1 MAAPGDDAQRMATT
15 TDPTQ
20 PPAAARPLGS
30 DFWKILGSSGA
41 SNLADGIFQVAL
53 PLIAVTL
60 TDSPLVVAGVAIA
73 GRLPWLVFV
82 LFAGAL
88 ADRVDRRRTMRN
100 VQVARVII
108 VGALAILAITGG
120 LEIWM
125 LYVVAFVLG
134 VGETLFDTAAQSIM
148 PNIVHPEQLSRA
160 NGRLFAVELIMNQ
173 FVGPPLGGILVGI
186 SIPLALGG
194 SAAGFGLAAIGLT
207 LIAGSFRAKRE
218 GPQVGMLREIA
229 EGWRFVVG
237 DRLLRTLA
245 IMVGVMNL
253 AGNAVWAVFVLYALD
268 PGPMGLSE
276 AGFGI
281 LITTLAVG
289 SVIASLV
296 TSRLEARFGPGR
308 VVWAAVI
315 LTGLAFAVPALTSN
329 VLLVAGGFLIAGF
342 AGVSWNII
350 TVSFRQRI
358 TPDAL
363 LGRMNATYRLFAW
376 GTQPVGALL
385 GGIVAELFG
394 LPAVFVLAA
403 VLVGVLILA
412 RGIVTD
418 AALRVTDPRIAAGAS
433 AAAPG

>member
-1 MAAPGDDAQRMATT
+1 MSDDTQAPDQT
-15 TDPTQ
+15 
-20 PPAAARPLGS
+20 RPLGA
-30 DFWKILGSSGA
+30 DFWKVLGASGA
-41 SNLADGIFQVAL
+41 SNLADGIFQIAL

-82 LFAGAL
+82 LFAGAI

-100 VQVARVII
+100 VQVARVIV
-108 VGALAILAITGG
+108 VGALAALAVTGG

-134 VGETLFDTAAQSIM
+134 VGETLFDTAAQSLV
-148 PNIVHPEQLSRA
+148 PNIVRPDQLSRA
-160 NGRLFAVELIMNQ
+160 NGRLFAVELVMNQ
-173 FVGPPLGGILVGI
+173 FVGPPLGGVLVGI

-194 SAAGFGLAAIGLT
+194 SILGYALAALGLA

-218 GPQVGMLREIA
+218 GPRVGIMREIA

-253 AGNAVWAVFVLYALD
+253 ASNAVWAVFVLYALD

-289 SVIASLV
+289 SVIASLL
-296 TSRLEARFGPGR
+296 TPRLEARYGPGR
-308 VVWAAVI
+308 VVWGAVI
-315 LTGLAFAVPALTSN
+315 LTGLGLAVPAFTSN
-329 VLLVAGGFLIAGF
+329 VLLVGGSFLVTGF
-342 AGVSWNII
+342 AAVSWNII

-376 GTQPVGALL
+376 GTQPLGALL
-385 GGIVAELFG
+385 GGIVAEMFG
-394 LPAVFVLAA
+394 LTAVFVLAA
-403 VLVGVLILA
+403 ALVGVLVLA
-412 RGIVTD
+412 RRIVTD
-418 AALRVTDPRIAAGAS
+418 AALRVTDPRVVAP
-433 AAAPG
+433 APGSVTAG